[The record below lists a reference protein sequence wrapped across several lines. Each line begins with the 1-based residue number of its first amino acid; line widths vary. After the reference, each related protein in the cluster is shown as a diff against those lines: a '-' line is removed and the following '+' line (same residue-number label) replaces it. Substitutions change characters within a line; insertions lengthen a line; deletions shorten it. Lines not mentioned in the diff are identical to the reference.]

1 MASQVIK
8 NRIEF
13 NLYPDEKSYRNY
25 VSLSFEEDQ
34 DMSLEALQRMCR
46 AFALCLGYAES
57 SVDRVFGEANYDDRY

>member
-13 NLYPDEKSYRNY
+13 NLYPDEKSYRNA

-34 DMSLEALQRMCR
+34 DMGLESLQRMCR
-46 AFALCLGYAES
+46 AFALCLGYSERN
-57 SVDRVFGEANYDDRY
+57 VNEVFGEANYNNDY

>member
-1 MASQVIK
+1 MAPQVIK

-13 NLYPDEKSYRNY
+13 NLYPDERSYRNAI
-25 VSLSFEEDQ
+25 SLSFEEDQ

-57 SVDRVFGEANYDDRY
+57 SVDKVFGEANYDDRY